1 MFRVVSR
8 AAKLNGLN
16 KETRIILAFDCAA
29 RILTGLIMNKK
40 VFIGT
45 DSGATTTKLCA
56 VWDNG
61 EPVSN
66 KVLQRSTNS
75 ENGRGAVIASWIAG
89 VSDFLAQN
97 NLEWS
102 QVAGVGLARM
112 GTHT

>member
-16 KETRIILAFDCAA
+16 RETRIILAFDCVA

-75 ENGRGAVIASWIAG
+75 EERPRRRHRLLDCGRQRLSCA
-89 VSDFLAQN
+89 
-97 NLEWS
+97 E
-102 QVAGVGLARM
+102 
-112 GTHT
+112 